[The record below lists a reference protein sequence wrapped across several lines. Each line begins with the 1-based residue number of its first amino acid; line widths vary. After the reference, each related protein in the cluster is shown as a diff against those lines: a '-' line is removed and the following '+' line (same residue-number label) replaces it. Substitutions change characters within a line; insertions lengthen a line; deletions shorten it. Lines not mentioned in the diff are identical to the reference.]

1 MDSLRLGGDWDL
13 CLTVGGNLA
22 MVTGRESVAQDVAC
36 YERTFYGEPWY
47 ASEDGVPY
55 LDRELADLPPRELVI
70 ARANERALQV
80 PDVATAETELTEFS
94 KRVLH
99 GEIRVTTTEGEHIN
113 VSL

>member
-1 MDSLRLGGDWDL
+1 MDSLKLSEEWDL

-22 MVTGRESVAQDVAC
+22 VVSGRERVAQDVAC

-70 ARANERALQV
+70 ARANERALEV
-80 PDVATAETELTEFS
+80 PGVATAETELTEFA

-99 GEIRVTTTEGEHIN
+99 GEIKVTTSDGEAVN
-113 VSL
+113 VTL